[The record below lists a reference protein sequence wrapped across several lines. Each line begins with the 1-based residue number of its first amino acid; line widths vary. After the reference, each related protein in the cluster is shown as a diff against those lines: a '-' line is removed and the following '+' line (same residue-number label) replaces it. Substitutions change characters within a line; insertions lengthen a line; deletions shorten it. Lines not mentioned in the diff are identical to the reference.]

1 MFKERWWW
9 LRWIMCCCGQRI
21 VVEREGMDDA
31 SFGSHVVVKSEM
43 VGDAS

>member
-1 MFKERWWW
+1 
-9 LRWIMCCCGQRI
+9 MCRCGQCV

-43 VGDAS
+43 GDAS